1 MSFVKPLIS
10 FLSLKRKVTTTQLI
24 CYISLFF
31 IFFDNFTFFEHVL
44 QVFPFSL
51 KNIGFL
57 ASLSVGLTSVIMFLL
72 SIICWKYTTKPVL
85 ILFLI
90 LSSAAAYF
98 MDAYDVVIDHMMLQN
113 IIETD
118 LAETFDL
125 LSAKLIYYIFLLGVL
140 PAVFI
145 YRVEIEYV
153 SWKKTAFT
161 KIRDILFVSFILF
174 VSILLFSKFYTS
186 FFREHKSLR
195 YFTNPT
201 YYIYSVGKYINMNFN
216 NGKIVVAPI
225 GTDAKVIEIEEG
237 DDYTE
242 LIILVVGEAARADH
256 FSLNG
261 YQKETNPLLKKE
273 NIINFTNMYSSGTST
288 AFSVPCMFSILD
300 RADYS
305 HKKGKTIE
313 NILDVLNHTNQI
325 EILWRD
331 NNFNSKGVA
340 LRVPYENYTKP
351 ENNPICTDG
360 ECRDEGMLVGLDKYI
375 DKRKGKDIL
384 IILHQKGSHGPAYYK
399 RYPKNFEKFKPT
411 CQTNQLE
418 ECTKEE
424 INNSYDNSILYTDYF
439 LTKVISL
446 LKKYE
451 GSHETAM
458 IYMSDHGESLGEN
471 GIYLH
476 GLPNFIAPDCQTH
489 IASLMWFGEEISK
502 DINLE
507 KVRQNRDKQ
516 YNHDNLFHTLLGL
529 FEVETE
535 IYDDKMDIL
544 LE

>member
-1 MSFVKPLIS
+1 MSFVKSLIS
-10 FLSLKRKVTTTQLI
+10 FLSLKRKVTITQLI
-24 CYISLFF
+24 CYTALFF
-31 IFFDNFTFFEHVL
+31 VFFDNFTFFKHVL

-51 KNIGFL
+51 KNMGFL
-57 ASLSVGLTSVIMFLL
+57 VSLSAGFTAVIMFLL
-72 SIICWKYTTKPVL
+72 SIMSWKYTTKPVL

-98 MDAYDVVIDHMMLQN
+98 MDTYDVVIDHMMIQN

-118 LAETFDL
+118 IAEISDL
-125 LSAKLIYYIFLLGVL
+125 FSAKLVYYIFLLGVL
-140 PAVFI
+140 PALFI
-145 YRVEIEYV
+145 YRVEIESV

-161 KIRDILFVSFILF
+161 KTRDIFFALLILF
-174 VSILLFSKFYTS
+174 GLTLLFSNFYTS
-186 FFREHKSLR
+186 FFREHKPLR
-195 YFTNPT
+195 FYTNPT

-216 NGKIVVAPI
+216 KEKTIFAHI
-225 GTDAKVIEIEEG
+225 GTDAKVIEVEDG

-273 NIINFTNMYSSGTST
+273 NIINFSNMYSSGTST
-288 AFSVPCMFSILD
+288 AFSVPCMFSVLD
-300 RADYS
+300 RGDYS
-305 HKKGKTIE
+305 HKKGKKIE
-313 NILDVLNHTNQI
+313 NILDVLNHTKQI

-351 ENNPICTDG
+351 ENNTICTDG
-360 ECRDEGMLVGLDKYI
+360 ECRDEGMLIGLDEYI

-418 ECTKEE
+418 ECSKEE
-424 INNSYDNSILYTDYF
+424 INNAYDNSILYTDYF

-451 GSHETAM
+451 GSYETAM

-476 GLPNFIAPDCQTH
+476 GLPYIIAPDCQKH
-489 IASLMWFGEEISK
+489 IASLMWFGKEISK

-507 KVRQNRDKQ
+507 KVRQNKDKQ
-516 YNHDNLFHTLLGL
+516 YSHDNLFHSLIGL

-535 IYDDKMDIL
+535 IYDETLDIFH
-544 LE
+544 E